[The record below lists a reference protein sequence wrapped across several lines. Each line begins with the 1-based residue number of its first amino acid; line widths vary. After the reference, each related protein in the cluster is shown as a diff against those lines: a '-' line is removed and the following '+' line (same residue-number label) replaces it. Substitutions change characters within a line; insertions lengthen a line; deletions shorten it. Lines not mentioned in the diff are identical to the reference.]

1 MSSPRVLRSFIHF
14 PKLPFELQD
23 IIWNITLSE
32 PRSISGEDCFR
43 EWWYGKIVRFLLPV
57 ALHVCHR
64 SRSLGRSTLKC
75 TTVQIPGVPGWR
87 ILYLNQAHDYFTVTN
102 RDMQINRNISSFID
116 NPTLINRVVISGM
129 LNKASLKNMGHYFHH
144 LSGLNEVV
152 LTDRARYYLIYQ
164 QTFPRGKGYKA
175 SADRS
180 ELVRHVQQFFGGE
193 NRHVSVS
200 GCWFDGE

>member
-1 MSSPRVLRSFIHF
+1 MSSPGALRGFVHF
-14 PKLPFELQD
+14 PKLPYELQD
-23 IIWNITLSE
+23 AIWNITLSE

-64 SRSLGRSTLKC
+64 SRSLGKSTLKC
-75 TTVQIPGVPGWR
+75 TTIQIPGVPGWR
-87 ILYLNQAHDYFTVTN
+87 IFYLNQAYDYFTVTN
-102 RDMQINRNISSFID
+102 RDIQINRNISSIID
-116 NPTLINRVVISGM
+116 NPTLINRVVISGVS
-129 LNKASLKNMGHYFHH
+129 NKASLKNMGHYFDD

-152 LTDRARYYLIYQ
+152 LTNRARFYLIYQ
-164 QTFPRGKGYKA
+164 RTFPRGRGCKA

-180 ELVRHVQQFFGGE
+180 ELVRNVRQFFGDE
-193 NRHVSVS
+193 NRHVCVS